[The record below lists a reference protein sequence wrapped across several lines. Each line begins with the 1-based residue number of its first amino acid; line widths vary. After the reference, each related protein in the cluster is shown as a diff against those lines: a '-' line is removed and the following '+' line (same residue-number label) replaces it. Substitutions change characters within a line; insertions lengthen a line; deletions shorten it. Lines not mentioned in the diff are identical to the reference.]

1 MAISI
6 IALIASGVAIYF
18 AFKKESVVTF
28 KNEIDDIKRIDELE
42 KDANDIKNI
51 IQEHQE
57 ILRKS
62 KA

>member
-28 KNEIDDIKRIDELE
+28 KTEIDDIKRIDELE